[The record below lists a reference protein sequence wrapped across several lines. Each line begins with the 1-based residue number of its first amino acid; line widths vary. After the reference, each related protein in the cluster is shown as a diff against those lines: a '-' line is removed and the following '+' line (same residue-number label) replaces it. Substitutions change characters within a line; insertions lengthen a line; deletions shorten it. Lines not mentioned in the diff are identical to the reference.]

1 MPESRT
7 SRCRGG
13 SFQGTVVRRV
23 APRGVVIT
31 PSESILFVESRQL
44 ACRHSSM
51 LHLLVIRV
59 VGKSEIGIKSGILP
73 FKLDEWPVSYSK
85 TGESCC
91 NLRAFWKARNASRSF
106 AGILTRRFLLEDF
119 SPVAGLTSSVVL
131 VGNLPPHFSKYFLK
145 VSLSA
150 LDNLPQPLG

>member
-23 APRGVVIT
+23 DPRGVVMT

-73 FKLDEWPVSYSK
+73 FKLDEWPLSYSK

-91 NLRAFWKARNASRSF
+91 DLRAFWKARNVSRSF
-106 AGILTRRFLLEDF
+106 AGILTRRFLVEEVSAVSGLG
-119 SPVAGLTSSVVL
+119 SAGLLS
-131 VGNLPPHFSKYFLK
+131 GNLPPHCSKNFLK
-145 VSLSA
+145 VSLSV
-150 LDNLPQPLG
+150 LDNLLQPLG

>member
-23 APRGVVIT
+23 DPRGVVIT
-31 PSESILFVESRQL
+31 PSESILFVEGRHL

-59 VGKSEIGIKSGILP
+59 VGKSEIEIKSGILP
-73 FKLDEWPVSYSK
+73 FKLDERPVSYSK

-91 NLRAFWKARNASRSF
+91 DSRAFLKARNASTSF
-106 AGILTRRFLLEDF
+106 AGILTRRFLFEEVSAASGLG
-119 SPVAGLTSSVVL
+119 VAGLLS
-131 VGNLPPHFSKYFLK
+131 GNVPPHCSKYFLK

-150 LDNLPQPLG
+150 LESLLQPRG